1 MHMKRIFVMGSMNMD
16 IVFEVEGLPKNGETI
31 NAKDLLVNPGGKGAN
46 QAVAAAKQN
55 VAVTMLGA
63 IGNDQFGEQFL
74 AELKNVGI
82 NAQFVTRKDCRTG
95 VAGVLLHQGD
105 NRIMVYGGANSV
117 YSFEDFADILTKNAQ
132 KGDIFVTQ
140 LETNIDVVCK
150 GLKLAKELGM
160 TTILNPAPA
169 SQQIVSAL
177 KYCDIVIPNE
187 IEAEVL
193 TGILPCKENYAEL
206 RDEFKKLG
214 ASCVIITCGN
224 NGSVYLSDDIEFFGA
239 YEVDAVDTTAAG
251 DTYIGVLSASL
262 AKGYSIRD
270 AIKYATAASA
280 IAVTRKGAQRSI
292 PVEKEVQEFLK

>member
-82 NAQFVTRKDCRTG
+82 NVQFVTRKDCRTG
-95 VAGVLLHQGD
+95 VAGVLLHKGD

-206 RDEFKKLG
+206 RDKFKNLG
-214 ASCVIITCGN
+214 ASCVIITCGD

>member
-1 MHMKRIFVMGSMNMD
+1 
-16 IVFEVEGLPKNGETI
+16 
-31 NAKDLLVNPGGKGAN
+31 
-46 QAVAAAKQN
+46 
-55 VAVTMLGA
+55 
-63 IGNDQFGEQFL
+63 
-74 AELKNVGI
+74 
-82 NAQFVTRKDCRTG
+82 
-95 VAGVLLHQGD
+95 
-105 NRIMVYGGANSV
+105 MVYGGANSV

-160 TTILNPAPA
+160 ITILNPAPA

-206 RDEFKKLG
+206 RDKFKKLG
-214 ASCVIITCGN
+214 ASCVIITCGD